1 MTMETQQPKI
11 VNFVYKAPV
20 VLAMLFTGIYGIM
33 LFIDVTNDS
42 TSLINAVFA
51 VMLGLSAI
59 CFSIAAAKENKRI
72 SDRILF
78 AGERLLHGAILVIVT
93 SLIKYLLFKTNYA
106 IDISSAN
113 EFIKFIFLSF
123 NIIVCVVF
131 LQGLFF
137 AHTGIRILNELL
149 ILRMTRHRDW
159 DDMF

>member
-1 MTMETQQPKI
+1 METQQPKI

-20 VLAMLFTGIYGIM
+20 VLAILFTGMYGLI

-42 TSLINAVFA
+42 TTLINAAFA

-59 CFSIAAAKENKRI
+59 CFSIAVAQKDKRI
-72 SDRILF
+72 SDRLLF

-93 SLIKYLLFKTNYA
+93 SLIKYLLFKVNYV
-106 IDISSAN
+106 IDIASAN
-113 EFIKFIFLSF
+113 EFVKCIFWSV
-123 NIIVCVVF
+123 NIFACVVF
-131 LQGLFF
+131 LNGLFF
-137 AHTGIRILNELL
+137 AHTGIRILNDLL